1 MTRPNDA
8 DNLFLTDGG
17 LRPELLGEGVPAVLQ
32 EAVRQADETN
42 WDTVRTPHIFM
53 GLLAVPDA
61 AVCDWGKHLQAD
73 LPELLHQFRELFR
86 QGEGARRSI
95 TGFNRPFVSEQVIL
109 LLVEALGRAASRGR
123 ASLVPMDLLVA
134 VFTTNAIV
142 TECFE
147 RIGFTAARLVDLA
160 NLAEGETG
168 KRSSPDAT
176 KPWWKFWG

>member
-1 MTRPNDA
+1 MTIPNDA

-32 EAVRQADETN
+32 EAVRQAEETN

-53 GLLAVPDA
+53 GLLDVPDA
-61 AVCDWGKHLQAD
+61 AVCEWGKVLQAD

-86 QGEGARRSI
+86 QGEGGKHSI
-95 TGFNRPFVSEQVIL
+95 TGFSRPFVSEQVIL
-109 LLVEALGRAASRGR
+109 LLVEALNRAASRGR
-123 ASLVPMDLLVA
+123 TSLVPMDLLVA
-134 VFTTNAIV
+134 VFTTKTIV

-147 RIGFTAARLVDLA
+147 RIGFSAARLVDLA

-168 KRSSPDAT
+168 KQSSPDAT
-176 KPWWKFWG
+176 KP